1 MINMFGFFKQTLT
14 LDVGN
19 RTSQAETLSDASL
32 SACMGGKGLGTQLL
46 LNRNPIG
53 VDPFS
58 ADSHMV
64 LALGPATDSPI
75 HGSCRHGMYAKSPL
89 TGLYSESY
97 AGGSAA
103 IAMSRVGYDAYVIKG
118 GADCPIWLEI
128 TDQGVFFHDAEDL
141 WGLDTFETEAALRK
155 KVAANSPGIL
165 VIGPAGENCVRFAV
179 IKNDGWRVCG
189 RTGMGAVL
197 GSKKIKAVVFHGSRK
212 RPFADPDGL
221 KAYAKE
227 QC

>member
-1 MINMFGFFKQTLT
+1 M
-14 LDVGN
+14 
-19 RTSQAETLSDASL
+19 
-32 SACMGGKGLGTQLL
+32 ACCQ
-46 LNRNPIG
+46 IA
-53 VDPFS
+53 
-58 ADSHMV
+58 ADRP
-64 LALGPATDSPI
+64 LQRIL
-75 HGSCRHGMYAKSPL
+75 CRRQCGHRHEPGRL
-89 TGLYSESY
+89 RRL
-97 AGGSAA
+97 
-103 IAMSRVGYDAYVIKG
+103 VIKG
-118 GADCPIWLEI
+118 ASDRPLWLEI
-128 TDQGVFFHDAEDL
+128 TDQGVFFHDADDL

-212 RPFADPDGL
+212 RPFADPEGL

-227 QC
+227 NCAIQGPPRHPRLPQ